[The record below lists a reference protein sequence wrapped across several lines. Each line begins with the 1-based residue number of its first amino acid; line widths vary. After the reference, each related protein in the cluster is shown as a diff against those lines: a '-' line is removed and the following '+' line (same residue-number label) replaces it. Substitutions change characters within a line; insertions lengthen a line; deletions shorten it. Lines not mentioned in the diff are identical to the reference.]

1 MIRSCHSRGSFSKVH
16 SDRLLLGL
24 LSSCTH
30 CIAPC
35 LHLILT
41 LLSPGD
47 KMPPQGQKK
56 DSWVLYETDAKDE
69 DVTHHVPPSAEKRE
83 LKIVWRNVFIFL
95 YLHIAALYG
104 GYLFLTSVMWKTR
117 IATIILYVISG
128 LGITAGAHRLW
139 AHKSYKAKL
148 PLRILLTFFNTLAFQ
163 DAVVDWARD
172 HRMHHKYSETDADP
186 HNATRGFFF
195 AHVGWLL
202 VRKHPQIKAKGKT
215 IDLSDLWAD
224 PVLRFQKKY
233 YMILM
238 PLTCFIMPSVLPTLW
253 GESLWN
259 GYFCTAIFRYVAI
272 LNSTWLVNSAAHLWG
287 HRPYDKNINPVEIKA
302 VCAAALGEGF
312 HNYHHT
318 FPWDYKTAELGHY
331 SFNITKLFIDA
342 MASIGW
348 AYDLKT
354 VSPDVIEKRVK
365 RTGDGS
371 HSVWGWSDQYIDDI
385 YAEEENTAIVH
396 PDKTR

>member
-1 MIRSCHSRGSFSKVH
+1 
-16 SDRLLLGL
+16 
-24 LSSCTH
+24 
-30 CIAPC
+30 
-35 LHLILT
+35 
-41 LLSPGD
+41 
-47 KMPPQGQKK
+47 MPPQGQKK